1 MDLLQIVSGIML
13 FLGGLLGIV
22 GAIGILRF
30 PDFYTRMH
38 ASGITD
44 TLCTGLFVGGLIIHF
59 GLTLA
64 SVKLLL
70 IFIFMLFTCPTA
82 THALAKAARLGGLEP
97 WMKEGAAT
105 ELVPDV
111 EQTVEKTVE
120 KGPAS

>member
-1 MDLLQIVSGIML
+1 MDLLQIVSAVLL

-38 ASGITD
+38 AAGITD
-44 TLCTGLFVGGLIIHF
+44 TLCTAFFIGGLMLQF
-59 GLTLA
+59 GMTLA

-70 IFIFMLFTCPTA
+70 IFVFMLFTCPTA
-82 THALAKAARLGGLEP
+82 THALAKAARLGGLQPWTKDGSGAESEP
-97 WMKEGAAT
+97 
-105 ELVPDV
+105 
-111 EQTVEKTVE
+111 QIQ